1 MKKTFKFFQ
10 IVLLICGVCVA
21 EADEVKTV
29 MEGESVTLNTGLTE
43 TQEIIVT
50 LWRFGE
56 SGSTIAQM
64 DRKEI
69 SYPNPNSSH
78 IDIFRG
84 KLQMDQTGSLTI
96 NNMRTKHSGLY
107 QLESDLKSGS
117 SHTLTFNVTV
127 SESPSVHVGEAEMK
141 SMSVMEGNSVTL
153 QTDVTETNGD
163 ELIVWRFGDEGKL
176 IAKYDV
182 VKSSPLLNTDE
193 RFRDR
198 LQLDHQTGSLTI
210 IHTRTTDSGEYTLKI
225 NSNKQTLYKR
235 FIVTVSAV
243 TDPGLSSGAVAGIVI
258 VVLLLFAAAAAA
270 GLIYH
275 RRQISELE
283 RQKERISVEEGN
295 NLIINPE
302 TEIQKDDL
310 IQWRFGY
317 QDILI
322 AEISG
327 GTLKTHDDA
336 ADGRFRGRL
345 KLDEK
350 TGSLIITDMRTKH
363 TGDYKLQIISS
374 RGNTNKRFVVYVSER
389 KISVKEGKNL
399 IINPETEIQKDDL
412 IQWRFRDILIAEI
425 RGGTLKT
432 HDDADDGRFRGRLKL
447 DEKTGSLIITDMI
460 TEHTGDYKLQIISSR
475 GNTNKRFDVSA
486 SERKISVKEGKNL
499 IINPETEIQKDDLI
513 QWRFGYQDIL
523 IAEIRGGTLK
533 THDDVAGGR
542 FRGRLKLDEKTGSLI
557 ITDMITE
564 HTGKYKLQII
574 SSRGNT
580 NKRFVVFVS
589 ARRISVKE
597 GKNLIINPETEIQKD
612 DLIEWRFG
620 DILIA
625 EIRGGTLKTHDDAD
639 DGRFRG
645 RLKLDEKT
653 GSLTITDITTQH
665 TGEYKLQ
672 IISSRGNTNKRFD
685 VFVSEREISVEE
697 GKNLIINPET
707 EIQKDDL
714 IQWRFRDILIAEI
727 RGGTLKT
734 HDDAAGG
741 RFRGRLKLD
750 EKTGSLVITDI
761 TTEHTGK
768 YKLQIIS
775 SRGNTNKRFD
785 VFVSARVISVKE
797 GKNLI
802 INPETEIQKD
812 DLIQWRF
819 GDILIAEIRG
829 GTLKTHD
836 DAAGGRFRDR
846 LKLDEKTGSLTI
858 TDMITEHTGNYKLQ
872 IISSRGNT
880 NKRFVVYVSARVISV
895 KEGKNL
901 IINPETE
908 IQKDDLIEWRFG
920 YQDILIAEIR
930 GGTLKTHDDA
940 ADGRFR
946 GRLKLDEK
954 TGSLIITDMITELTG
969 EYKLQIISS
978 RGNTN
983 KRFDVFVSARV
994 ISVEEGKNLI
1004 INPET
1009 EIQKDDLI
1017 QWRFGYQDI
1026 LIAEIRGG
1034 TLKTHDDAADD
1045 GRFRDRLK
1053 LDEKTGSLIITD
1065 MRTEHTGDY
1074 KLQIISSRE
1083 ITSKRFVVYVSAR
1096 RISVEEGKNLIIN
1109 PETEIQKDDQIQWR
1123 FGYQDILIAEIRG
1136 GTLKTHDDAA
1146 GGRFR
1151 DRLKLDE
1158 KTGSLIITDITTKH
1172 TGDYKLQ
1179 IISSREITSKRFV
1192 VSVFENISVEEG
1204 KNLIINPETEIQ
1216 EDDLIQWRFGD
1227 ILIAEIRG
1235 GTLKTHDD
1243 ADDGRFRGRLKLDEK
1258 TGSLTITDI
1267 TTEHTGNY
1275 KLQIISSRGNTN
1287 KRFVVYVSERISVE
1301 EGKNLIIN
1309 PETEIQ
1315 KDDLIQWRFGYG
1327 DILIAEIS
1335 GGTLKTHDDA
1345 DDGIFRGR
1353 LKLDEKTG
1361 SLIITDI
1368 TTKHTGDY
1376 KLQIISSREITSKRF
1391 VVSVFGK

>member
-1192 VSVFENISVEEG
+1192 VSVFE
-1204 KNLIINPETEIQ
+1204 
-1216 EDDLIQWRFGD
+1216 
-1227 ILIAEIRG
+1227 
-1235 GTLKTHDD
+1235 
-1243 ADDGRFRGRLKLDEK
+1243 
-1258 TGSLTITDI
+1258 
-1267 TTEHTGNY
+1267 
-1275 KLQIISSRGNTN
+1275 
-1287 KRFVVYVSERISVE
+1287 RISVE